1 MNIIDRIKYFLLYK
15 KVIDKNKQEL
25 LTKFNIRV
33 DDVYRLYTV
42 ISIDDD
48 EFKLYGGDKPV
59 LYQIPDIDVYLDQS
73 QATRDGLINGE
84 MFLQKKVEVSL
95 RSIENYLN
103 DKGLIELFGL
113 TSNLKIDKQNR
124 KIVIEYRFLQT
135 KKIAD
140 YLIFGLSIMCLGI
153 IGGVTYKILSFFV

>member
-84 MFLQKKVEVSL
+84 MFLQKKGLEMVIIRVLNKQL
-95 RSIENYLN
+95 RTFKNQSY
-103 DKGLIELFGL
+103 
-113 TSNLKIDKQNR
+113 
-124 KIVIEYRFLQT
+124 IV
-135 KKIAD
+135 
-140 YLIFGLSIMCLGI
+140 
-153 IGGVTYKILSFFV
+153 